1 MPARHYYLERLSEN
15 KNPSQQ
21 SRVTVLSQPAKFK
34 KRRTENYAIPASV
47 KRNFGVCQLA
57 VA

>member
-1 MPARHYYLERLSEN
+1 MPARHCYLERLSEN

-34 KRRTENYAIPASV
+34 KEELKITQSQPV
-47 KRNFGVCQLA
+47 
-57 VA
+57 